1 MAKRLADAKCLD
13 GEAGKDCNGM
23 GDYAAL
29 YAALCQKNAIGPG
42 MGRNGGLGAGG
53 KAPEDDSLKTDF
65 KPEKEQSKLAGGK
78 TLLQWK
84 TSEVGETGAR
94 AEDFREAV
102 RDVKQRVSEAI
113 AAEQVPPGYHNA
125 IQKYFDSL
133 PEK

>member
-1 MAKRLADAKCLD
+1 
-13 GEAGKDCNGM
+13 M

-29 YAALCQKNAIGPG
+29 YASLLERKNIVGPG
-42 MGRNGGLGAGG
+42 MGPGGNPGAGG
-53 KAPEDDSLKTDF
+53 KAPEDDTLKTDF
-65 KPEKEQSKLAGGK
+65 KPEKEQTKFTGGK

-84 TSEVGETGAR
+84 TNEVGETGAR
-94 AEDFREAV
+94 AEDYREAI

-113 AAEQVPPGYHNA
+113 LTEQVPPGYHPA